1 MQYSPEQ
8 FLSMFEGQRGWDRN
22 ARTYEAKD
30 DAVHI
35 EDTNDQWEWWYFDF
49 SFDNG
54 YKAVATFH
62 YHNMMMV
69 PHVPTMQL
77 FLYPPEGP
85 PSFKLWALRPG
96 QENFAAK
103 DHCLVRMGDLMA
115 EDTGDGYH
123 LVMDMKELGVD
134 LTIKNVIRPW
144 KPGTGILWSDLD
156 DGIET
161 GWVIAVPR
169 GQAQGTI
176 KVDGKIIEVQ
186 GHAYHDHNWGSS
198 PMENPFQGWYWGRL
212 FDPKYTMIYGWV
224 IPREE
229 GMPVVSPFMLAKGSE
244 IIVSTDRISVTIEE
258 EKRDDQYG
266 FEMPMRLRIRS
277 QGPGVDLDCLLS
289 TKKVVEALQIPR
301 GDGTFHYYRFLANY
315 EASIEV
321 DGVKEQASGETV
333 HEMMV
338 LE

>member
-1 MQYSPEQ
+1 
-8 FLSMFEGQRGWDRN
+8 
-22 ARTYEAKD
+22 
-30 DAVHI
+30 
-35 EDTNDQWEWWYFDF
+35 
-49 SFDNG
+49 
-54 YKAVATFH
+54 
-62 YHNMMMV
+62 
-69 PHVPTMQL
+69 
-77 FLYPPEGP
+77 
-85 PSFKLWALRPG
+85 
-96 QENFAAK
+96 
-103 DHCLVRMGDLMA
+103 
-115 EDTGDGYH
+115 
-123 LVMDMKELGVD
+123 
-134 LTIKNVIRPW
+134 
-144 KPGTGILWSDLD
+144 
-156 DGIET
+156 
-161 GWVIAVPR
+161 
-169 GQAQGTI
+169 
-176 KVDGKIIEVQ
+176 
-186 GHAYHDHNWGSS
+186 
-198 PMENPFQGWYWGRL
+198 MENPFQGWYWGRL